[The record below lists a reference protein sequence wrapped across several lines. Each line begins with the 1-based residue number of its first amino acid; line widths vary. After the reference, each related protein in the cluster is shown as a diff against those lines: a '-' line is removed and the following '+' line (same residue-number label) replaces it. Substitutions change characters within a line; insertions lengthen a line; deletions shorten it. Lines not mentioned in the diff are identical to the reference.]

1 MLSLS
6 PIRDI
11 FPLFPESTFVFLR
24 DLVVRHRQNCKIK
37 TEVYKE
43 PIEMVIVLW
52 L

>member
-24 DLVVRHRQNCKIK
+24 DLVVVQTELQNKNRG
-37 TEVYKE
+37 
-43 PIEMVIVLW
+43 L
-52 L
+52 